1 MLFFSLSSSHFHKLE
16 LPFPKDKQHSTAASV
31 WRVLLEPS
39 APCLSPRAFAACLKV
54 NSYFNPMI
62 VPQAQCLIKVS
73 TLRVNLVC
81 QNSKYELPQSL
92 AHFKSDGS
100 IPDQLPLT
108 TLVLDASTV
117 CLMSWPHDTKVEFET
132 RARLEVV
139 DLATLTVMHVV
150 DSFVVEGRIFRTNCD
165 EHSLMEMSLLVHPIM
180 IKFGPAAGHALLTAM
195 QLWKDSNKPTQIVP
209 ARYLVCNDTAK
220 IIIFRQVC

>member
-1 MLFFSLSSSHFHKLE
+1 
-16 LPFPKDKQHSTAASV
+16 
-31 WRVLLEPS
+31 
-39 APCLSPRAFAACLKV
+39 
-54 NSYFNPMI
+54 MI